1 MERFIIFINNQQKFA
16 INISH
21 VEKIIEYQNPNP
33 IPESSEHLLG
43 VIQYSGS
50 VLPVIDLNKKLYDIV
65 TSHGEDDKIIVII
78 WKDTYLGLAIDEI
91 VGIKGYDDDKLEK
104 SSLDTQIS
112 ISNRYIIGF
121 IKEDEDIT
129 IVLDT
134 DRIFDN
140 EQEKEILNTSEMS
153 NDIIG
158 DNE

>member
-33 IPESSEHLLG
+33 IPESSEYLLG

>member
-33 IPESSEHLLG
+33 IPESSEYLLG

-78 WKDTYLGLAIDEI
+78 WKDTYLGLEI
-91 VGIKGYDDDKLEK
+91 GIASCRE
-104 SSLDTQIS
+104 
-112 ISNRYIIGF
+112 R
-121 IKEDEDIT
+121 
-129 IVLDT
+129 V
-134 DRIFDN
+134 
-140 EQEKEILNTSEMS
+140 
-153 NDIIG
+153 
-158 DNE
+158 